1 MAARSP
7 LATLLRYVVPALL
20 LTALLVGPARPA
32 AGQDSDPTNQRLQNE
47 KLEQEIRK
55 LRLENE
61 RSSSLFGAVLAVA
74 PFVTVLVAVAGVAL
88 TLWKQL
94 TDSTHSRRE
103 AMRQQQLDREQRERE
118 SLRRFDESYG
128 KAVQNL
134 AADSRALQVSAAV
147 SLMSF
152 LKSRYEE
159 FHPDI
164 LALLIAHLK
173 LDCEEATN
181 KLLVQ
186 AFERAIRLESTR
198 TVLGADLDLVGAKLP
213 NVDLEGVA
221 LSVPGGACTVDFA
234 FADLRHARLVDVALW
249 RARGYGANLDG
260 ARLSRANLQEA
271 RLNRVLARDA
281 RLHGTILVSAT
292 LKEADLQQSEFC
304 QARMQSAHLEGAN
317 LTKARFEGA
326 NLNDA
331 YFMGVKGLEPVVLK
345 SITRAKNW
353 RNAHFDNDTTELLNA
368 IAGNQT
374 PTVSS

>member
-1 MAARSP
+1 MAPRSQLARLS
-7 LATLLRYVVPALL
+7 RYAVPALL
-20 LTALLVGPARPA
+20 LAALLLSPARPA
-32 AGQDSDPTNQRLQNE
+32 AGQVSDPTKQRLQNE
-47 KLEQEIRK
+47 KLENEIRK

-61 RSSSLFGAVLAVA
+61 RSSSLFGAILALA
-74 PFVTVLVAVAGVAL
+74 PFVTVLVAVTGVGL

-94 TDSTHSRRE
+94 TESTQSRRE
-103 AMRQQQLDREQRERE
+103 AMRQQELDREQRERE

-128 KAVQNL
+128 QAVQNL

-173 LDCEEATN
+173 LDREEAVN

-186 AFERAIRLESTR
+186 AFERAIRLEPAR
-198 TVLGADLDLVGAKLP
+198 QALGCDLDLARAQLSHV
-213 NVDLEGVA
+213 NLESVE

-234 FADLRHARLVDVALW
+234 FANLSHATLVDVALW

-271 RLNRVLARDA
+271 RLNKVSACDA
-281 RLHGTILVSAT
+281 RLHGTILISAT
-292 LKEADLQQSEFC
+292 LKDSDLQRSEFC

-317 LTKARFEGA
+317 LAKTRFEGA
-326 NLNDA
+326 NLSDA
-331 YFMGVKGLEPVVLK
+331 YFTGAKGLEPVVLK
-345 SITRAKNW
+345 TITRANNW
-353 RNAHFDNDTTELLNA
+353 RNAHFDDDTAELLHA
-368 IAGNQT
+368 IARNQA
-374 PTVSS
+374 PTISS